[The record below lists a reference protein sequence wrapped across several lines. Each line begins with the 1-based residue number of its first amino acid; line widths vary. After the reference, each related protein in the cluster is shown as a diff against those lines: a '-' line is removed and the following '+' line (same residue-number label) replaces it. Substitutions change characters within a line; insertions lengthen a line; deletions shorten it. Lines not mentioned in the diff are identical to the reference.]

1 MPVSLCGQGEECVSG
16 IDLTRWGISID
27 HLSGRVGER
36 EGVGR
41 AMEAKRVK
49 KVYISEREFY
59 FQETFY

>member
-36 EGVGR
+36 EGVGLGGR
-41 AMEAKRVK
+41 AIEAERVK
-49 KVYISEREFY
+49 KIYIS
-59 FQETFY
+59 